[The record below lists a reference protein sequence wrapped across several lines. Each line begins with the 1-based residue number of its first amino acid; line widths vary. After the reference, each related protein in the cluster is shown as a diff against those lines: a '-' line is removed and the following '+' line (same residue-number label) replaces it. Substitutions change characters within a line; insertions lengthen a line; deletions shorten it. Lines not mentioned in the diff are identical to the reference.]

1 MGVPIVAQAAVDFR
15 KALAG
20 LTTEEIAEKAKEA
33 RLVAIVSVRLYDNS
47 ECATQT
53 EVFDGNLVHHMNL
66 FYKSICGMPW
76 NEVVGARYSEKFYRW
91 TVTHGIGYYWMDSI
105 LGGNG
110 DGTVINTLKE
120 AGIVIY

>member
-1 MGVPIVAQAAVDFR
+1 MAQATVDFR

-20 LTTEEIAEKAKEA
+20 FTTEEIAEKAKEA
-33 RLVAIVSVRLYDNS
+33 RLVAIVSVRLYDNA
-47 ECATQT
+47 EYATQT

-66 FYKSICGMPW
+66 FYESICGMPW
-76 NEVVGARYSEKFYRW
+76 NEVVGARYSEKFYHW
-91 TVTHGIGYYWMDSI
+91 TVTHGIGYRWQDAI

-110 DGTVINTLKE
+110 DGTVEETFKA

>member
-1 MGVPIVAQAAVDFR
+1 MAQATVDFR

-47 ECATQT
+47 EYATQT
-53 EVFDGNLVHHMNL
+53 ETIDRNLVRHMDL
-66 FYKSICGMPW
+66 FYKSICGKGW
-76 NEVVGARYSEKFYRW
+76 SEIVGARYSEKFYRW
-91 TVTHGIGYYWMDSI
+91 TVTHGIGYRWQDAI

-110 DGTVINTLKE
+110 DGTVEETLKA